1 MRKEREPERKSVHLE
16 SRRKDPTLSVSPRR
30 GELFAEIEIEDSVLV
45 TPPGETSSTPRSGSS
60 DLNPD
65 RQDLDPEGEETGSEE
80 EAMTRLK
87 YKTFKGDGHQD
98 VDDWFSEFESTAVA
112 NQEEDE
118 AKQRIFQGLLKGEA
132 LKWYQDIPVR
142 DRNDW
147 EQLTT
152 TFLQAFRE
160 VGREARA
167 LGRLSK
173 MTMRTSES
181 VRKYGQRVKAL
192 IQKLTMEIAPSVQVE
207 WYVAGFP
214 EAMGFQIRQTWRAN
228 LREAMEAA
236 HNYENSA
243 QSLRKAVR
251 RSEKKDKGKG
261 KKDDR
266 KDRRRRKYS
275 DSDSDSESSDSEDSD
290 SASSGSEE
298 ERSPSPPRR
307 SHRSKGAKEKA
318 IVKVK
323 TEDPEQRRMMK
334 SIEDTLEAIKV
345 NLAEN
350 RKPRRTI
357 PTSRMNVWC
366 TRCGDPGH
374 YASEC
379 QRPTPKRVHYVNPEE
394 EVFYAQP
401 EEEEED
407 AAAIYQVQ
415 PTYGRGKAPQIPIR
429 PGVMANRNY
438 QVGPSQ
444 GTNFNNPVRFSN
456 YGDRQLGCCFVCG
469 DPNHYA
475 NVCPHRGPG

>member
-1 MRKEREPERKSVHLE
+1 VIFMRKEREPERKSAHLE
-16 SRRKDPTLSVSPRR
+16 SRRKDPTRSVSPRR

-45 TPPGETSSTPRSGSS
+45 MPPGETSSTPRSRSS

-65 RQDLDPEGEETGSEE
+65 RQDPDPEGEETGSEE
-80 EAMTRLK
+80 VDMTRLK

-98 VDDWFSEFESTAVA
+98 VDDWFSEFESTVLA

-142 DRNDW
+142 DRNNW

-160 VGREARA
+160 VGGEARA

-214 EAMGFQIRQTWRAN
+214 EAMGFQIRQTRPAN
-228 LREAMEAA
+228 LRKAMEAA

-251 RSEKKDKGKG
+251 RSEKKDKGKR

-266 KDRRRRKYS
+266 KDRRRRKHS

-307 SHRSKGAKEKA
+307 SH
-318 IVKVK
+318 
-323 TEDPEQRRMMK
+323 
-334 SIEDTLEAIKV
+334 
-345 NLAEN
+345 
-350 RKPRRTI
+350 
-357 PTSRMNVWC
+357 
-366 TRCGDPGH
+366 
-374 YASEC
+374 
-379 QRPTPKRVHYVNPEE
+379 
-394 EVFYAQP
+394 
-401 EEEEED
+401 
-407 AAAIYQVQ
+407 
-415 PTYGRGKAPQIPIR
+415 
-429 PGVMANRNY
+429 
-438 QVGPSQ
+438 
-444 GTNFNNPVRFSN
+444 
-456 YGDRQLGCCFVCG
+456 
-469 DPNHYA
+469 
-475 NVCPHRGPG
+475 